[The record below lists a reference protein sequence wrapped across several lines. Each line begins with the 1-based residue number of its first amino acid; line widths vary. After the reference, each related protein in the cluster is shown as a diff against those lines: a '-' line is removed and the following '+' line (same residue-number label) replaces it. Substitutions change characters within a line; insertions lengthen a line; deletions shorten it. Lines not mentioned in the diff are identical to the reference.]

1 MIHANGGTAAGAR
14 VQTRQRKP
22 DEPLHRQ
29 ACLRQRLAPAPG
41 SDWSQER
48 LPPAVTRA
56 ESALLLEPSEQWVLS
71 LLSSHFKVER
81 GLGCRGIVVSPPR
94 PIALR
99 LLSPLI
105 KLHGRL
111 SGEEGGL
118 VGETVFAKTADGI
131 ALCSQPS
138 ARKKTGTADR
148 PQRCPEF
155 L

>member
-1 MIHANGGTAAGAR
+1 
-14 VQTRQRKP
+14 
-22 DEPLHRQ
+22 
-29 ACLRQRLAPAPG
+29 
-41 SDWSQER
+41 
-48 LPPAVTRA
+48 
-56 ESALLLEPSEQWVLS
+56 LS

-99 LLSPLI
+99 LLSPVI

-148 PQRCPEF
+148 PQRCPES